1 MLLGWNIYWKI
12 TSHIHDRKKAVSF
25 NKMMKNLRKFCDK
38 LKTQALLKAE
48 GIGLSIQRFVENV
61 LKNCMI
67 EKKKGMLSSIDVI
80 IRILD
85 I

>member
-1 MLLGWNIYWKI
+1 MLPGWNIYWKI
-12 TSHIHDRKKAVSF
+12 TSHIHDRTKAVSF
-25 NKMMKNLRKFCDK
+25 KKMMKNLCTFCDK
-38 LKTQALLKAE
+38 LKTQALLKVE
-48 GIGLSIQRFVENV
+48 GIGLSIQRFIENV

-67 EKKKGMLSSIDVI
+67 EKKKGRLSSIDVI

>member
-12 TSHIHDRKKAVSF
+12 TNQIHDRTKAVSF
-25 NKMMKNLRKFCDK
+25 NKMMKNLRKFCDH
-38 LKTQALLKAE
+38 LKIQALIKVE
-48 GIGLSIQRFVENV
+48 GVGFSIQRFVENV
-61 LKNCMI
+61 IKNCMV
-67 EKKKGMLSSIDVI
+67 EKRKGKLSSIDVI